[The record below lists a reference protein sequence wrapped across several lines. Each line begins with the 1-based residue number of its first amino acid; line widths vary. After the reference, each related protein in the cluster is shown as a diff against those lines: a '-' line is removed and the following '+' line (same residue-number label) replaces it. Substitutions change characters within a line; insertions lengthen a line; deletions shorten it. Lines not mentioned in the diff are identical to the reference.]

1 MTVALGARPDPR
13 SRPDP
18 RTAPDPVAAL
28 AADVEAVAAGLTELD
43 GHPGLAVLDRLTP
56 AGLTAARAAVA
67 AAAHQR
73 LWTDLGRYRAV
84 LDAARAADGAELA
97 ELLDGESVELDRR
110 EVPWEERTLGGP
122 AEVVERTSPAA
133 LRARMSADF
142 AVVGACAA
150 AVAAAHDRTTAA
162 VDALAAELARAATGT
177 DLSGTDPATTDPAAT
192 DPGAA
197 PLLTDLAARLVALR
211 AATAHDPLGAQ
222 EGPLAAGLAELADDV
237 AAATARRVAA
247 DRARAGWDG
256 QLAALRARVDAVAAA
271 RTAAA
276 EQVAAARAL
285 VRTAEPPG
293 AADPVPGLAAA
304 LAALAGPGTWGE
316 RAAGAAELE
325 RACAAALAE
334 QQERARLG
342 AGLVERHGEL
352 AGRLSAYR
360 AKAARLGV
368 VEDAGLRERDRRAA
382 AVLADRPVDLAAA
395 TVAVAEH
402 QRRLR
407 ELAQERGDRT

>member
-28 AADVEAVAAGLTELD
+28 AADVEVVAAGLTELD

-142 AVVGACAA
+142 AMVGACAA

-162 VDALAAELARAATGT
+162 VDALAAELAREATAT
-177 DLSGTDPATTDPAAT
+177 DLSVTDPAAT
-192 DPGAA
+192 DPGAG
-197 PLLTDLAARLVALR
+197 PLLADLAERLAALR

-237 AAATARRVAA
+237 AAATARRMAA

-304 LAALAGPGTWGE
+304 LAALAGPGTWAE

-382 AVLADRPVDLAAA
+382 AALADRPVDLAAA